1 MTMKEADEAAV
12 KRLPVIHDG
21 IEYLRIYQ
29 TGYRYDEN
37 GQRHGFVE
45 LLDKSGHSLTY
56 TKPEAVKLKEENTE
70 KGASI

>member
-12 KRLPVIHDG
+12 KRLPVISDG

-45 LLDKSGHSLTY
+45 LLDKNGNSLTY
-56 TKPEAVKLKEENTE
+56 TKPEAVKLKEENT
-70 KGASI
+70 

>member
-21 IEYLRIYQ
+21 IEYQRISK

-37 GQRHGFVE
+37 GQRHGFLE
-45 LLDKSGHSLTY
+45 LFSKCGHSVTIA
-56 TKPEAVKLKEENTE
+56 KPAAVKLKE
-70 KGASI
+70 